1 MAGGVVGIAYSQVMG
16 GGQVIYG
23 FTIGCSLTAGVMGF
37 ELFWVQSKYG
47 NRLRALPLLVFTLVS
62 TLVWA
67 IIIAACLQYIP
78 SLVLWDDDPYG
89 PGNVV
94 STFKQDMLFSLGFSF
109 VFNTILRV
117 RSLIGGRVF
126 TNFLLGRYHHPVRES
141 RVFMFLDLADSSYLS
156 EKLGDIQVQSLIGRF
171 FFDIAQPIA
180 ESGGETHRYIGDEV
194 VVTWAFDDVRKT
206 TTCIKCVFDIQRLI
220 ESHAESYM
228 AEYGVIPGFRV
239 GIHGGNVVAGEV
251 GDDKREIVYF
261 GDTVNTAARIRSL
274 CKEKQRDFLVSQDL
288 LSEIILPS
296 EAVSED
302 MGEVRLQG
310 KQIPLQVHAISRPG
324 SSI

>member
-1 MAGGVVGIAYSQVMG
+1 MISRKLKQNLILWGFFILAGGAVGIAYSQVMG
-16 GGQVIYG
+16 GQAIYG
-23 FTIGCSLTAGVMGF
+23 FTIGCSLIAGVMGF
-37 ELFWVQSKYG
+37 ELFWVQGKYG
-47 NRLRALPLLVFTLVS
+47 NWLRAL
-62 TLVWA
+62 
-67 IIIAACLQYIP
+67 IAACLQYIP
-78 SLVLWDDDPYG
+78 ILVLWDDDPYG

-109 VFNTILRV
+109 VFNAILRV

-126 TNFLLGRYHHPVRES
+126 TNFLLGRYHNPVREN

-156 EKLGDIQVQSLIGRF
+156 EKLGDIQVQLLIGRF

-220 ESHAESYM
+220 ESHAESYR
-228 AEYGVIPGFRV
+228 AAYGVIPGFRV

-274 CKEKQRDFLVSQDL
+274 CKEKKRDFLVSQDL

-302 MGEVRLQG
+302 MGEVRLRG
-310 KQIPLQVHAISRPG
+310 KQIPLRVHAISRLG
-324 SSI
+324 SSN